1 MSTLSTLLV
10 CAIFSWTLPS
20 TSEVADGWIA
30 LFDGETL
37 YGWQPMSSSLS
48 EIENGTLI
56 LHGGQFVHGCT
67 FGKATLRYEYHEGDG
82 NWKTATQE
90 LENRP
95 PTLTSTEGKTTYFR
109 KVFLRPERMEP
120 LFNGENLDN
129 WNLYPEMAGR
139 FSVDRA
145 SRRLLIKDGP
155 GMLETKGSYGN
166 FVLQA
171 SIFTAAKNLNSG
183 IFFRCIPGEKMN
195 GYESQIHNG
204 FQNGDRTQPLDAGTG
219 AIFRRT
225 TARYVPANDEE
236 LFYKTIVAN
245 GPHFA
250 VWVNGLQVTD
260 WSDTRKANPNPR
272 RGLRLE
278 PGTIMLQAHDPT
290 TDVYFQ
296 EIRIQTLE

>member
-1 MSTLSTLLV
+1 MSTLPTLLL
-10 CAIFSWTLPS
+10 CTLFSWTLP
-20 TSEVADGWIA
+20 TPVEVADGWIA
-30 LFDGETL
+30 LFDGETF
-37 YGWQPMSSSLS
+37 YGWQPPLDTLG
-48 EIENGTLI
+48 EIQNGTLI
-56 LHGGQFVHGCT
+56 LRGGECVHRCA

-82 NWKTATQE
+82 NWKTVTRA
-90 LENRP
+90 LENTP
-95 PTLTSTEGKTTYFR
+95 PVLVAAEGKVTTFR

-120 LFNGENLDN
+120 LFNGENLDS
-129 WNLYPEMAGR
+129 WNQYPEMPGR
-139 FSVDRA
+139 FSVDCEK
-145 SRRLLIKDGP
+145 RRLLIQDGP
-155 GMLETKGSYGN
+155 GMLETKDSYGD

-204 FQNGDRTQPLDAGTG
+204 CKDGDRTQPLDAGTG

-260 WSDTRKANPNPR
+260 WTDTRKANPNPR

-278 PGTIMLQAHDPT
+278 AGTIMLQAHDPT

-296 EIRIQTLE
+296 NIGIQSLD